1 VLVSTDKAINPTNVM
16 GASKRL
22 AEIHLQA
29 VYAEQFKTA
38 SIPVYSHEAVQGS
51 GATNAKV
58 DASTERS
65 RSGNRA
71 EAAGPYLL
79 NSTASPFKRN
89 PTKIMAVRFGNV
101 LGSSGSVLPIFKQQI
116 EEGGPVTVTHPDV
129 TRYFMTIPEAV
140 GLILQS
146 GGMGQGG
153 EIFVLNMG
161 QPVKIVDLAKSM
173 T

>member
-1 VLVSTDKAINPTNVM
+1 
-16 GASKRL
+16 
-22 AEIHLQA
+22 
-29 VYAEQFKTA
+29 
-38 SIPVYSHEAVQGS
+38 
-51 GATNAKV
+51 
-58 DASTERS
+58 
-65 RSGNRA
+65 
-71 EAAGPYLL
+71 
-79 NSTASPFKRN
+79 
-89 PTKIMAVRFGNV
+89 MAVRFGNV

-153 EIFVLNMG
+153 EIFVLDMG

-173 T
+173 IELSGYKVGEDIEIRFTGLKAGEKLFE